1 MKRGDS
7 IPKSENLL
15 SALFGKLTG
24 KKGGPPEGPPGK
36 PEDRPPGKPEDRPI
50 GGKPDEP
57 PKQPE
62 DRPIGPPPDRP
73 PGGGDGGNG
82 PGGDGGNGPG
92 GDGGNGAEGDG
103 GNGPTGEVTEPPE
116 EKKTLTGIRS
126 TFFSADNV
134 IELYMHVE
142 SNTYSNKIY
151 DIEILPNVQDPPW
164 KTAEGLK
171 APEGWKYEKMDD
183 GVRFFTQSNPLL
195 KCQRTKF
202 RFKFQATTIPESIRV
217 HITSRDHTNMGIV
230 LSTKW

>member
-7 IPKSENLL
+7 IPKSENPLK
-15 SALFGKLTG
+15 ALFGKLFGT
-24 KKGGPPEGPPGK
+24 KGGPPEGPPGK
-36 PEDRPPGKPEDRPI
+36 PEDRPPGKPEDRPP

-57 PKQPE
+57 PGQPE
-62 DRPIGPPPDRP
+62 DRPIGKPPDRP
-73 PGGGDGGNG
+73 PGGGTEPP
-82 PGGDGGNGPG
+82 PGGDGGTGP
-92 GDGGNGAEGDG
+92 
-103 GNGPTGEVTEPPE
+103 PGEVTGPPGEVTGPPE

-151 DIEILPNVQDPPW
+151 DIEILPNVQEPPW
-164 KTAEGLK
+164 KTAEGLE

-183 GVRFFTQSNPLL
+183 GVRFSTQSNPLL
-195 KCQRTKF
+195 KCQRTKYK
-202 RFKFQATTIPESIRV
+202 FKFQATTIPESIRV
-217 HITSRDHTNMGIV
+217 HITGRDHTNMGMV